1 MTWSRGR
8 GLTHLILL
16 PFQASAKHIEHG
28 RKMLLI
34 WKQLTDWRPEKQG
47 PKLLATLTREMQ
59 GRMHEMIPLH
69 VLTSADGSN
78 ALLERL
84 DAQAGSRAIDEE
96 RRAMRPA
103 MYDVSRKGAESLM
116 QYADRRETQF
126 ASAAALG
133 HQLPDTYMAQMMI
146 ERANLTAQNEQNL
159 RTMTGLRPSMA
170 ALKVL
175 DTQSGEQLTKS
186 SGTNRSFVETV
197 ELHGE
202 PPPPER
208 FPGEPE
214 DTDDEEIVQTL
225 LAELEPG
232 VAGPFRG

>member
-1 MTWSRGR
+1 MGRRAQQWSESSSWNASSSHSRGAQSQELEWTAVTVTW
-8 GLTHLILL
+8 G
-16 PFQASAKHIEHG
+16 SWNGE
-28 RKMLLI
+28 
-34 WKQLTDWRPEKQG
+34 WWRWQDPDRWRLEIG
-47 PKLLATLTREMQ
+47 PW
-59 GRMHEMIPLH
+59 
-69 VLTSADGSN
+69 
-78 ALLERL
+78 
-84 DAQAGSRAIDEE
+84 EE
-96 RRAMRPA
+96 E
-103 MYDVSRKGAESLM
+103 RKGAESLM

>member
-1 MTWSRGR
+1 M
-8 GLTHLILL
+8 
-16 PFQASAKHIEHG
+16 
-28 RKMLLI
+28 
-34 WKQLTDWRPEKQG
+34 
-47 PKLLATLTREMQ
+47 LATLTRETQ
-59 GRMHEMIPLH
+59 GRMHEMIPPH

-96 RRAMRPA
+96 RRAMRLA

-170 ALKVL
+170 QVLAALKVL
-175 DTQSGEQLTKS
+175 DTQSGEQLFDEVVGDEQKLRGDGRAAWRT
-186 SGTNRSFVETV
+186 TTTRA
-197 ELHGE
+197 
-202 PPPPER
+202 PPR
-208 FPGEPE
+208 R
-214 DTDDEEIVQTL
+214 
-225 LAELEPG
+225 A
-232 VAGPFRG
+232 RGHRR